1 MPKDDATVCFET
13 SAQELR
19 EQNTQEI
26 RLNPAALLPDGPES
40 WQRAQ
45 SNTEH
50 GHKRSNEK
58 KQEVL
63 QRKKQIKDSW
73 TPRTCCLQHKQHKEQ
88 KGSANLH
95 HLCGFVPLK
104 AFPGGKPTKG
114 RESTPEQLKWES
126 KRGLKFQ
133 QDVHKS
139 FREGKYNK
147 AWLCSNAKT
156 RKTAVISCRLG
167 TGGENRE
174 LGSSVRVYRNERPR
188 R

>member
-13 SAQELR
+13 SAQGLR

-26 RLNPAALLPDGPES
+26 RLHPAALLPDGPEG

-88 KGSANLH
+88 KGSANLTSS
-95 HLCGFVPLK
+95 L
-104 AFPGGKPTKG
+104 
-114 RESTPEQLKWES
+114 
-126 KRGLKFQ
+126 
-133 QDVHKS
+133 
-139 FREGKYNK
+139 
-147 AWLCSNAKT
+147 WLCAT
-156 RKTAVISCRLG
+156 QGFPRRKTYQ
-167 TGGENRE
+167 GERIHTRAAQ
-174 LGSSVRVYRNERPR
+174 VRIKKGA
-188 R
+188 